1 MSIHFHPLKVSEV
14 KRETPDSV
22 SVAFDI
28 PTELADTFRFTQG
41 QNITVRT
48 TLDGE
53 EVRRNY
59 SICSSPYDNELRIA
73 VKQVPA
79 GRFSTFANQTLKKG
93 DELEVLPPTGK
104 FYTILDP
111 LAKKNYVAFAAG
123 SGITPILSIIKTT
136 LKTEI
141 GSTFLL
147 VYGNK
152 QRKSILFLEE
162 LEALKNIYLDR
173 FQIIHILSRERTESV
188 LHAGR
193 IDAEKCVMISD
204 KIVHISTIDEFFIC
218 GPAAM
223 IDTVKE
229 FLSGKGIDRK
239 KIHVELF
246 NAPQQKIINDNKKLS
261 ETKQYENARAK
272 VSIQIDG
279 IVSQFELDF
288 NGETI
293 LNAAMKQGIDLPFA
307 CKGGMCCTCRAK
319 LESGEVDMD
328 HNYALEQ
335 EEVEA
340 GFILT
345 CQSHPRGETLFV
357 NFDTR

>member
-22 SVAFDI
+22 SVVFDI
-28 PTELADTFRFTQG
+28 PAELAESFRFTQG

-53 EVRRNY
+53 ELRRNY
-59 SICSSPYDNELRIA
+59 SICSSPFDHELRIA

-79 GRFSTFANQTLKKG
+79 GRFSTFANQALKKG
-93 DELEVLPPTGK
+93 DVLEVLPPTGK
-104 FYTILDP
+104 FYTVLDP
-111 LAKKNYVAFAAG
+111 GKKKNYVAFAAG

-136 LKTEI
+136 LKTEA

-152 QRKSILFLEE
+152 QRKSILFREE

-193 IDAEKCVMISD
+193 IDLEKCVMISD

-229 FLSGKGIDRK
+229 FLLNKGIDRK
-239 KIHVELF
+239 KIHIELF
-246 NAPQQKIINDNKKLS
+246 NAPQQKNSIEEKKLS
-261 ETKQYENARAK
+261 EIKQYENTRAK

-335 EEVEA
+335 EEIDA

-345 CQSHPRGETLFV
+345 CQSHPRGEALFV

>member
-14 KRETPDSV
+14 RRETPDSV

-28 PTELADTFRFTQG
+28 PPKLADTFRFTQG

-59 SICSSPYDNELRIA
+59 SICSSPFDNELRIA
-73 VKQVPA
+73 VKQVPS
-79 GRFSTFANQTLKKG
+79 GKFSTFANQSLQKG
-93 DELEVLPPTGK
+93 DVLELLPPTGK
-104 FYTILDP
+104 FYTSLDP
-111 LAKKNYVAFAAG
+111 GARKNYVAFAAG
-123 SGITPILSIIKTT
+123 SGITPVLSIIKTT
-136 LKTEI
+136 LKTEP

-152 QRKSILFLEE
+152 QRKSILFREA

-173 FQIIHILSRERTESV
+173 FQIIHILSRERTESA

-193 IDAEKCVMISD
+193 IDTAKCALISEKIINLDS
-204 KIVHISTIDEFFIC
+204 IDEFFIC

-223 IDTVKE
+223 IDNVKE
-229 FLSGKGIDRK
+229 FLENKGIDRR
-239 KIHVELF
+239 KIHFELF
-246 NAPQQKIINDNKKLS
+246 NAPRKVPGIDEKKLA
-261 ETKQYENARAK
+261 EATQYANARAQ
-272 VSIQIDG
+272 VSIQLDG
-279 IVSQFELDF
+279 MVSQFELDF

-307 CKGGMCCTCRAK
+307 CKGGMCCTCRAR

-328 HNYALEQ
+328 HNYALEH

-345 CQSHPRGETLFV
+345 CQSHPRSESLFV
-357 NFDTR
+357 NFDVR

>member
-14 KRETPDSV
+14 RRETPDSV
-22 SVAFDI
+22 SVVFDI
-28 PTELADTFRFTQG
+28 PAELQDAFRFTQG
-41 QNITVRT
+41 QNITVRA

-53 EVRRNY
+53 EIRRNY

-73 VKQVPA
+73 IRQVPE
-79 GRFSTFANQTLKKG
+79 GKFSTYANQLLKKG
-93 DELEVLPPTGK
+93 DVLELLPPTGK
-104 FYTILDP
+104 FFTILDP
-111 LAKKNYVAFAAG
+111 RIRKNYVAFAAG
-123 SGITPILSIIKTT
+123 SGITPVISIIKTT
-136 LKTEI
+136 LKTEPE
-141 GSTFLL
+141 STFLL

-152 QRKSILFLEE
+152 QRKSILFREE
-162 LEALKNIYLDR
+162 LEALKNTYLDR
-173 FQIIHILSRERTESV
+173 FQLIHVLSRERTESV

-193 IDAEKCVMISD
+193 IDAEKCRLISD
-204 KIVHISTIDEFFIC
+204 KIVNLSTIDEFFLC

-229 FLSGKGIDRK
+229 FLVSKGIDRQ
-239 KIHVELF
+239 KIHFELF
-246 NAPQQKIINDNKKLS
+246 NAPQKLTDIDEQKLA
-261 ETKQYENARAK
+261 ERKQYENARAK
-272 VSIQIDG
+272 VSIQLDG

-345 CQSHPRGETLFV
+345 CQSHPRTEKLFV
-357 NFDTR
+357 NFDVR

>member
-1 MSIHFHPLKVSEV
+1 MSIHFHQLKVSEV
-14 KRETPDSV
+14 KKETPDSV
-22 SVAFDI
+22 SVVFDI
-28 PTELADTFRFTQG
+28 PDSLKEIFRFKHG
-41 QNITVRT
+41 QNITIRA

-53 EVRRNY
+53 EIRRNY
-59 SICSSPYDNELRIA
+59 SICSSPLDNELRIA
-73 VKQVPA
+73 IKQVRE
-79 GRFSTFANQTLKKG
+79 GKFSSYANRSLKEG
-93 DELEVLPPTGK
+93 DILELLPPTGK
-104 FYTILDP
+104 FYTTLDE
-111 LAKKNYVAFAAG
+111 AQHKKYMAFAAG
-123 SGITPILSIIKTT
+123 SGITPVLSIIKTT
-136 LKTEI
+136 LQTEP

-152 QRKSILFLEE
+152 NRKSILFREE
-162 LEALKNIYLDR
+162 LEALKNRYVER
-173 FQIIHILSRERTESV
+173 FQVIHVLSRERTDSP

-193 IDAEKCVMISD
+193 IDAGKCQLIDEKIAGLGAV
-204 KIVHISTIDEFFIC
+204 DEFFLC

-223 IDTVKE
+223 IDTVKN
-229 FLSGKGIDRK
+229 FLVDKGIDPK
-239 KIHVELF
+239 KIHYELF
-246 NAPQQKIINDNKKLS
+246 NAPL
-261 ETKQYENARAK
+261 KQFNAEEGKSAAAKTYENARAQ
-272 VSIQIDG
+272 VSIQLDG

-328 HNYALEQ
+328 HNYALEH

-345 CQSHPRGETLFV
+345 CQSHPRSENLFV
-357 NFDTR
+357 NFDVR

>member
-1 MSIHFHPLKVSEV
+1 MFWKYCPPPENSIPFS
-14 KRETPDSV
+14 
-22 SVAFDI
+22 I
-28 PTELADTFRFTQG
+28 PGIQ
-41 QNITVRT
+41 
-48 TLDGE
+48 
-53 EVRRNY
+53 
-59 SICSSPYDNELRIA
+59 
-73 VKQVPA
+73 
-79 GRFSTFANQTLKKG
+79 
-93 DELEVLPPTGK
+93 
-104 FYTILDP
+104 
-111 LAKKNYVAFAAG
+111 KNYVAFAAG

-136 LKTEI
+136 LKTEA

-152 QRKSILFLEE
+152 QRKSILFREE

-204 KIVHISTIDEFFIC
+204 KIVNLSTIDEFFIC

-229 FLSGKGIDRK
+229 FLSDKGIDRK

-246 NAPQQKIINDNKKLS
+246 NAPKQIVANDNKKLS

-328 HNYALEQ
+328 HNYALG
-335 EEVEA
+335 A
-340 GFILT
+340 GRSRGGFY
-345 CQSHPRGETLFV
+345 SHLPESSARGNVVCEF
-357 NFDTR
+357 

>member
-1 MSIHFHPLKVSEV
+1 MSIHFHPLKVREV
-14 KRETPDSV
+14 RRETPDSV

-28 PTELADTFRFTQG
+28 PPELTDSFRFTQG
-41 QNITVRT
+41 QSITVRA
-48 TLDGE
+48 TLNGE

-59 SICSSPYDNELRIA
+59 SICSSPFDNELRIA
-73 VKQVPA
+73 VKQVPS
-79 GRFSTFANQTLKKG
+79 GKFSTFANQSLKKG
-93 DELEVLPPTGK
+93 DVLELLPPTGK
-104 FYTILDP
+104 FFTVLDP
-111 LAKKNYVAFAAG
+111 GIKKNYVAFAAG

-136 LKTEI
+136 LKTEP

-152 QRKSILFLEE
+152 QRKSILFREE
-162 LEALKNIYLDR
+162 LEALKNTYLDR
-173 FQIIHILSRERTESV
+173 FQIIHVLSRERTESA

-193 IDAEKCVMISD
+193 IDTEKCIMISD
-204 KIVHISTIDEFFIC
+204 KIVNLATIDEFFIC
-218 GPAAM
+218 GPSAM
-223 IDTVKE
+223 IDCVKD
-229 FLSGKGIDRK
+229 FLESKGIDRK
-239 KIHVELF
+239 KIHFELF
-246 NAPQQKIINDNKKLS
+246 NAPRKQTGIDEKKLAES
-261 ETKQYENARAK
+261 KQYANARAQI
-272 VSIQIDG
+272 SIQLDG
-279 IVSQFELDF
+279 MVSQFELDF

-328 HNYALEQ
+328 HNYALEH

-345 CQSHPRGETLFV
+345 CQSHPRSETLFV
-357 NFDTR
+357 NFDVR

>member
-1 MSIHFHPLKVSEV
+1 MSIHFHPLKITEV

-22 SVAFDI
+22 SVVFDI
-28 PTELADTFRFTQG
+28 PNELADAFRFTQG
-41 QNITVRT
+41 QNITVRA

-73 VKQVPA
+73 VKLVPA
-79 GRFSTFANQTLKKG
+79 GRFSSFANQTLKKG
-93 DELEVLPPTGK
+93 DVLEVLPPTGK
-104 FYTILDP
+104 FYTVLDP
-111 LAKKNYVAFAAG
+111 GNTKNYVAFAAG

-136 LKTEI
+136 LKTEA

-152 QRKSILFLEE
+152 QRKSILFREE

-193 IDAEKCVMISD
+193 IDTEKCVLISD
-204 KIVHISTIDEFFIC
+204 KIVNLSTIDEFFIC

-229 FLSGKGIDRK
+229 FLSDKGIDRK

-246 NAPQQKIINDNKKLS
+246 NAPKQIVANDNKKHA

-357 NFDTR
+357 NFDVR

>member
-1 MSIHFHPLKVSEV
+1 MSIHFHSLKVSEV
-14 KRETPDSV
+14 RRETPDSV
-22 SVAFDI
+22 SVTFDI
-28 PTELADTFRFTQG
+28 PSELADSFRFIQG
-41 QNITVRT
+41 QNITVRA

-53 EVRRNY
+53 EIRRNY
-59 SICSSPYDNELRIA
+59 SICSSPFDNELRIA
-73 VKQVPA
+73 VKQVPS
-79 GRFSTFANQTLKKG
+79 GKFSTFANRSLKKG
-93 DELEVLPPTGK
+93 DVLELLPPTGK
-104 FYTILDP
+104 FYTVLDP
-111 LAKKNYVAFAAG
+111 RVKKNYVAFAAG

-136 LKTEI
+136 LKAEP

-152 QRKSILFLEE
+152 QRKSILFREE

-173 FQIIHILSRERTESV
+173 FQIIHVLSRERSEST
-188 LHAGR
+188 LNAGR
-193 IDAEKCVMISD
+193 IDKEKCLAISD
-204 KIVHISTIDEFFIC
+204 KIINLATVNEFFLC

-223 IDTVKE
+223 IDNVKE
-229 FLSGKGIDRK
+229 FLISKGIEKK
-239 KIHVELF
+239 KIHFELF
-246 NAPQQKIINDNKKLS
+246 NAPAPKTVVAEKKLS
-261 ETKQYENARAK
+261 EPKHYENARAK
-272 VSIQIDG
+272 VSIQLDG
-279 IVSQFELDF
+279 IISQFDLDF

-328 HNYALEQ
+328 HNYALEH

-345 CQSHPRGETLFV
+345 CQSHPRTESLFV
-357 NFDTR
+357 NFDVR

>member
-1 MSIHFHPLKVSEV
+1 MSIHFHPLKVREV
-14 KRETPDSV
+14 RRETPDSV

-28 PTELADTFRFTQG
+28 PPELTDSFRFTQG
-41 QNITVRT
+41 QSITVRA
-48 TLDGE
+48 TLNGE
-53 EVRRNY
+53 DVRRNY
-59 SICSSPYDNELRIA
+59 SICSSPFDNELRIA
-73 VKQVPA
+73 VKQVPS
-79 GRFSTFANQTLKKG
+79 GKFSTFANQSLKKG
-93 DELEVLPPTGK
+93 DVLELLPPTGK
-104 FYTILDP
+104 FFTVLDP
-111 LAKKNYVAFAAG
+111 GIKKNYVAFAAG

-136 LKTEI
+136 LKTEP

-152 QRKSILFLEE
+152 QRKSILFREE

-173 FQIIHILSRERTESV
+173 FQIIHVLSRERTESA

-193 IDAEKCVMISD
+193 IDTDKCNMISD
-204 KIVHISTIDEFFIC
+204 KIVNLATMDEFFIC
-218 GPAAM
+218 GPSAM
-223 IDTVKE
+223 IDCVKD
-229 FLSGKGIDRK
+229 FLESKGIDRK
-239 KIHVELF
+239 KIHFELF
-246 NAPQQKIINDNKKLS
+246 NAPRKQTGIDEKKLAES
-261 ETKQYENARAK
+261 KQYANARAQI
-272 VSIQIDG
+272 SIQLDG
-279 IVSQFELDF
+279 MVSQFELDF

-328 HNYALEQ
+328 HNYALEH

-345 CQSHPRGETLFV
+345 CQSHPRSESLFV
-357 NFDTR
+357 NFDVR

>member
-1 MSIHFHPLKVSEV
+1 
-14 KRETPDSV
+14 
-22 SVAFDI
+22 
-28 PTELADTFRFTQG
+28 
-41 QNITVRT
+41 
-48 TLDGE
+48 
-53 EVRRNY
+53 
-59 SICSSPYDNELRIA
+59 
-73 VKQVPA
+73 
-79 GRFSTFANQTLKKG
+79 
-93 DELEVLPPTGK
+93 LPPTGK

-111 LAKKNYVAFAAG
+111 GTKKNYMAFAAG

-136 LKTEI
+136 LKTEA

-152 QRKSILFLEE
+152 QRRSILFREE

-204 KIVHISTIDEFFIC
+204 KIVNLSTIDEFFIC

-229 FLSGKGIDRK
+229 FILDKGADRK
-239 KIHVELF
+239 KIHTELF
-246 NAPQQKIINDNKKLS
+246 NAPQQIKSSEENKLHDI
-261 ETKQYENARAK
+261 KQYENARAK

-357 NFDTR
+357 NFDVR

>member
-1 MSIHFHPLKVSEV
+1 
-14 KRETPDSV
+14 
-22 SVAFDI
+22 VAFDI
-28 PTELADTFRFTQG
+28 PPELTDSFRFIQG
-41 QNITVRT
+41 QSITVRA

-73 VKQVPA
+73 VKQVPS
-79 GRFSTFANQTLKKG
+79 GKFSTFANQSLKKG
-93 DELEVLPPTGK
+93 DVLELLPPTGK
-104 FYTILDP
+104 FYTVLDP
-111 LAKKNYVAFAAG
+111 GVKKNYVAFAAG

-136 LKTEI
+136 LKTEP

-152 QRKSILFLEE
+152 QRKSILFREE

-173 FQIIHILSRERTESV
+173 FQIIHILSRERTEST

-193 IDAEKCVMISD
+193 IDTEKCRIISE
-204 KIVHISTIDEFFIC
+204 KIINLSTIDEFFIC
-218 GPAAM
+218 GPKAM
-223 IDTVKE
+223 IDSVKE
-229 FLSGKGIDRK
+229 FLLNKGIDPK
-239 KIHVELF
+239 KIHFELF
-246 NAPQQKIINDNKKLS
+246 NAPQKLTGIDEKKLAES
-261 ETKQYENARAK
+261 KQYANARAQ
-272 VSIQIDG
+272 VSIQLDG
-279 IVSQFELDF
+279 MVSQFELDF

-328 HNYALEQ
+328 HNYALEH

-345 CQSHPRGETLFV
+345 CQSHPRSETLFV
-357 NFDTR
+357 NFDAR

>member
-14 KRETPDSV
+14 RRETPDSV

-28 PTELADTFRFTQG
+28 PPELTDSFRFTQG
-41 QNITVRT
+41 QSITVRA
-48 TLDGE
+48 TLNGE

-59 SICSSPYDNELRIA
+59 SICSSPFDNELRIA
-73 VKQVPA
+73 VKQVPS
-79 GRFSTFANQTLKKG
+79 GKFSTFANQSLKKG
-93 DELEVLPPTGK
+93 DVLELLPPTGK
-104 FYTILDP
+104 FFTVLDP
-111 LAKKNYVAFAAG
+111 GIKKNYVAFAAG
-123 SGITPILSIIKTT
+123 SGITPVLSIIKTT
-136 LKTEI
+136 LITEPA
-141 GSTFLL
+141 STFLL

-152 QRKSILFLEE
+152 QRKSILFREE

-173 FQIIHILSRERTESV
+173 FQIIHVLSRERTESA

-193 IDAEKCVMISD
+193 IDTEKCIMISD
-204 KIVHISTIDEFFIC
+204 KIVNLATIDEFFIC

-223 IDTVKE
+223 IDCVKN
-229 FLSGKGIDRK
+229 FLDSKGVDRK
-239 KIHVELF
+239 KIHFELF
-246 NAPQQKIINDNKKLS
+246 NAPQKLKDIDEKKLAES
-261 ETKQYENARAK
+261 KQYANARAK
-272 VSIQIDG
+272 ISIQLDG
-279 IVSQFELDF
+279 MVSQFELDF

-328 HNYALEQ
+328 HNYALEH

-345 CQSHPRGETLFV
+345 CQSHPRSETLYV
-357 NFDTR
+357 NFDVR